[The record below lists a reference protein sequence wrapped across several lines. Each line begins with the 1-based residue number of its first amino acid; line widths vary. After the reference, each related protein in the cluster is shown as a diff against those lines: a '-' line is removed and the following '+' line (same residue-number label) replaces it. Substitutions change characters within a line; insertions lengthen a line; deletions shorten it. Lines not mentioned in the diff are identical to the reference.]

1 MATVHPASIAHSG
14 LRWHAAWPV
23 LLGLAV
29 LYMPTVYRLASGVW
43 QSEDQAHGPLILA
56 VVLWLAWSGRDAFTL
71 PAHPRPLAG
80 WLLLLPGLVLYA
92 VGRSQDV
99 LILEIGSA
107 MPVLGGSVLALCG
120 WATLRRLWFPLLF
133 IVFLI
138 PLPGFL
144 VDAITGPL
152 KQNASA
158 LAAQVLF
165 VAGYPIARAGV
176 VLHLGPY
183 QLLVADACSG
193 MHSIYSLAAV
203 GLFYLYLMGYKN
215 RLRLGLLVLAIVP
228 IAFLANTLRVVTLA
242 LITFHMGDAAAQG
255 YLHGLA
261 GVSLYLFALLLLLGL
276 DAVLG
281 LLPGLREPRRQV
293 PDPIGTR

>member
-1 MATVHPASIAHSG
+1 MAAVFPASIDNTAR
-14 LRWHAAWPV
+14 RWLAASPV

-29 LYMPTVYRLASGVW
+29 LYGPTVYGLANGLW
-43 QSEDQAHGPLILA
+43 QSQDQAHGPLILA
-56 VVLWLAWSGRDAFTL
+56 VVLWLAWSGRSAFAL
-71 PAHPRPLAG
+71 PAQPRPLAG
-80 WLLLLPGLVLYA
+80 WLWLVPGLLLYA
-92 VGRSQDV
+92 VGRSQDI

-107 MPVLGGSVLALCG
+107 IPVLVGSLLALFG
-120 WATLRRLWFPLLF
+120 WGPVRRLWFPLFFL
-133 IVFLI
+133 IFLI

-193 MHSIYSLAAV
+193 LHSIYSLAAV
-203 GLFYLYLMGYKN
+203 GLFYLHLMGYKN

-261 GVSLYLFALLLLLGL
+261 GISLYLFALMLLLALDALLGL
-276 DAVLG
+276 V
-281 LLPGLREPRRQV
+281 PGLREPRRQSA
-293 PDPIGTR
+293 

>member
-1 MATVHPASIAHSG
+1 
-14 LRWHAAWPV
+14 
-23 LLGLAV
+23 AV
-29 LYMPTVYRLASGVW
+29 LYGPTVYGLANGVW

-56 VVLWLAWSGRDAFTL
+56 VVLWLAWSGRDAFSAATQ
-71 PAHPRPLAG
+71 PRPLAG
-80 WLLLLPGLVLYA
+80 WLWLLPGLLLYA
-92 VGRSQDV
+92 VGRSQDI

-107 MPVLGGSVLALCG
+107 IPVLVGCLLALVG
-120 WATLRRLWFPLLF
+120 PAAVRRLWFPLLF
-133 IVFLI
+133 LIFLI

-144 VDAITGPL
+144 VDAVTGPL
-152 KQNASA
+152 KQHASA
-158 LAAQVLF
+158 LAAQLLF
-165 VAGYPIARAGV
+165 AAGYPIARAGV
-176 VLHLGPY
+176 LLHLGPY

-203 GLFYLYLMGYKN
+203 GLFYLHLMGYKN

-261 GVSLYLFALLLLLGL
+261 GISLYLFALAMLLAL
-276 DAVLG
+276 DALLG
-281 LLPGLREPRRQV
+281 LLPGLREPRRQSA
-293 PDPIGTR
+293 

>member
-1 MATVHPASIAHSG
+1 MATVFPTSIDNTAA
-14 LRWHAAWPV
+14 RWLSAWPV

-29 LYMPTVYRLASGVW
+29 LYGPTIYGLANGLW

-56 VVLWLAWSGRDAFTL
+56 VVLWLAWSGRSAFSQ
-71 PAHPRPLAG
+71 PAQPRPLAG
-80 WLLLLPGLVLYA
+80 WLWLVPGLLCYA
-92 VGRSQDV
+92 VGRSQDI

-107 MPVLGGSVLALCG
+107 IPVLIGCLLALFG
-120 WATLRRLWFPLLF
+120 WGPVRRLWFPLFFL
-133 IVFLI
+133 VFLI

-144 VDAITGPL
+144 VDAVTGPL

-165 VAGYPIARAGV
+165 AAGYPIARAGV
-176 VLHLGPY
+176 LLHLGPY

-203 GLFYLYLMGYKN
+203 GLFYLHLMGYKN

-261 GVSLYLFALLLLLGL
+261 GISLYLFALMLLLALDALLGL
-276 DAVLG
+276 V
-281 LLPGLREPRRQV
+281 PGLREPRRQSA
-293 PDPIGTR
+293 

>member
-1 MATVHPASIAHSG
+1 MAAVHPTSIAHSG
-14 LRWHAAWPV
+14 PRWLAAWPV

-29 LYMPTVYRLASGVW
+29 LYGPTVYGLATGPW

-56 VVLWLAWSGRDAFTL
+56 VVLWLIWSGRDAL
-71 PAHPRPLAG
+71 SAAAQPRPLAG
-80 WLLLLPGLVLYA
+80 WLWLLPGLLLYA

-99 LILEIGSA
+99 DGFEIASA
-107 MPVLGGSVLALCG
+107 IPVLVGCLLALVG
-120 WATLRRLWFPLLF
+120 PAAVRRLWFPLLF
-133 IVFLI
+133 LIFLI

-152 KQNASA
+152 KQYASA
-158 LAAQVLF
+158 LAAQILF
-165 VAGYPIARAGV
+165 AAGYPIARAGV
-176 VLHLGPY
+176 LLHLGPY

-193 MHSIYSLAAV
+193 MHSIYSLSAV
-203 GLFYLYLMGYKN
+203 GLFYLHLMGYKN

-261 GVSLYLFALLLLLGL
+261 GISLYLFALVLLLAL
-276 DAVLG
+276 DALLG
-281 LLPGLREPRRQV
+281 LLPGLREPRRQ
-293 PDPIGTR
+293 TA